1 VYAVEVTGRIYVTGV
16 AEGSPAQ
23 VADIREGDLITHV
36 GDREV
41 ATLADFYR
49 HMWSLGPAGVAVPL
63 ITIRGGA
70 NQRVTVRSVDRSD
83 LLKRPQAH

>member
-1 VYAVEVTGRIYVTGV
+1 VTGV

-23 VADIREGDLITHV
+23 VSDIREGDLISHV
-36 GDREV
+36 GDHEV

-49 HMWSLGPAGVAVPL
+49 NLWSLGPAGVGVPL
-63 ITIRGGA
+63 TTIRGGT
-70 NQRVTVRSVDRSD
+70 NLHLTVRSVDRSD